1 MKHIVG
7 RTFTCLVG
15 ITLFSV
21 GAVYGQNFPTRPI
34 RIVTG
39 GTGGV
44 LDTTARLVAQ
54 GLPDSLGQQV
64 IVENRASGLIPSEI
78 VAKGQPDGYTLLM
91 TGSSLWIQ
99 PLLEKV
105 SYDVE
110 RDFSPVTLAVN
121 APNVMVLHPSV
132 PAKSVQ
138 EFIALAKAKPGAFN
152 YASGQPGTS
161 VHMAAELLK
170 YMTGINVVR
179 VPYKS
184 SGAAVIGILSGEA
197 QLMFGTSPSVMP
209 HVKSGKLKALAVT
222 TAQPSQL
229 APGLPTMASS
239 GLPGY
244 VMVGA
249 GNGIMAPPK
258 TPASVINLLSREIV
272 RVLNSADV
280 KEKLFLSG
288 IEVIGSSPAE
298 FATAIK
304 SDIKRGAAVIK
315 FAGIAVN

>member
-1 MKHIVG
+1 MV
-7 RTFTCLVG
+7 L
-15 ITLFSV
+15 
-21 GAVYGQNFPTRPI
+21 GAGTVQGQDFPNRPI

-54 GLPDSLGQQV
+54 GLSSSVGQQV

-78 VAKGQPDGYTLLM
+78 VSNAQPDGYTLLM

-105 SYDVE
+105 SYDAVK
-110 RDFSPVTLAVN
+110 DFAPVTLAVN
-121 APNVMVLHPSV
+121 APNIMVLHPSV
-132 PAKSVQ
+132 AAKSVQ
-138 EFIALAKAKPGAFN
+138 EFIAIAKAKPGVLN

-170 YMTGINVVR
+170 YMTGINMIR

-184 SGAAVIGILSGEA
+184 AGAAVIGLLSGEA
-197 QLMFGTSPSVMP
+197 QVMFGTAPSVMP
-209 HVKSGKLKALAVT
+209 HVKSGKLRALAVT

-229 APGLPTMASS
+229 APGLPTMASA

-258 TPASVINLLSREIV
+258 TPAAIINRLSRDIV
-272 RVLNSADV
+272 RVLHSPDV

-298 FATAIK
+298 FAAAIK
-304 SDIKRGAAVIK
+304 SDIKRGAEVIK
-315 FAGIAVN
+315 FAGIGVN